1 MKHPK
6 KRWLVPLLSVAV
18 CAAVSLLAAWSDL
31 TYNGGRLVYP
41 MESYSF
47 QRSDI
52 PMLLALA
59 LDAFCALAL
68 LTFVLR
74 QSILRRRREA
84 ETNRTRQLNPKLGFL
99 GFFGFCGFLGFL
111 PVSALSSY
119 TPFVFFVF
127 FGFFGFFFEG
137 KMSNTL
143 KDERFQENVRRARLD
158 AYGAGIQIIFLLVVA
173 NGLIDFPPE
182 LRASVL
188 LVVLSLTMA
197 LVLFLQ
203 EYLLYRY
210 DRQEV
215 GDDGCV

>member
-1 MKHPK
+1 MKHQKP
-6 KRWLVPLLSVAV
+6 RWLVPLLSVAV
-18 CAAVSLLAAWSDL
+18 CVAVSLLAAWSDL

-52 PMLLALA
+52 PMLLVLA
-59 LDAFCALAL
+59 LDAFCALTL

-74 QSILRRRREA
+74 ESVRRRRREA
-84 ETNRTRQLNPKLGFL
+84 ETNRTRQISPKLGFL
-99 GFFGFCGFLGFL
+99 GIFGFCGFLGFL

-119 TPFVFFVF
+119 TPFAFFLF
-127 FGFFGFFFEG
+127 FGFFGFFYEG

-143 KDERFQENVRRARLD
+143 KDERFQENVRRAKLD
-158 AYGAGIQIIFLLVVA
+158 AYSIGIEIIFLLVIA
-173 NGLIDFPPE
+173 NGIIDFPPE

-188 LVVLSLTMA
+188 VVVLALTMA

-210 DRQEV
+210 DQQEA
-215 GDDGCV
+215 GCDG

>member
-1 MKHPK
+1 MKHQKP
-6 KRWLVPLLSVAV
+6 RWLVPLLSVAV
-18 CAAVSLLAAWSDL
+18 CVAVSLLAAWSDL

-59 LDAFCALAL
+59 LDAFCALTL

-74 QSILRRRREA
+74 ESVRRRRREA
-84 ETNRTRQLNPKLGFL
+84 ETNRTRQISPKLGFL
-99 GFFGFCGFLGFL
+99 GIFGFCGFLGFL

-119 TPFVFFVF
+119 TPFAFFLF
-127 FGFFGFFFEG
+127 FGFFGFFYEG

-143 KDERFQENVRRARLD
+143 KDERFQENVRRAKLD
-158 AYGAGIQIIFLLVVA
+158 AYSIGIEIIFLLVIA
-173 NGLIDFPPE
+173 NGIIDFPPE

-188 LVVLSLTMA
+188 VVVLTLTMA

-210 DRQEV
+210 DQQEA
-215 GDDGCV
+215 GCDG

>member
-1 MKHPK
+1 MKHQRP
-6 KRWLVPLLSVAV
+6 RWLVPLLSVAV

-59 LDAFCALAL
+59 LDAFCALTL

-74 QSILRRRREA
+74 ECLLRRRREA
-84 ETNRTRQLNPKLGFL
+84 ETNRTRRISPKLGFL

-119 TPFVFFVF
+119 TPFVFFLF
-127 FGFFGFFFEG
+127 FGFFGFFYEG

-143 KDERFQENVRRARLD
+143 KDERFEENVRRARLD
-158 AYGAGIQIIFLLVVA
+158 AYSTGIQIIFLLVIA

-182 LRASVL
+182 LRAAVL
-188 LVVLSLTMA
+188 LAVLSLTMG

-210 DRQEV
+210 DRQ
-215 GDDGCV
+215 DGGCDG